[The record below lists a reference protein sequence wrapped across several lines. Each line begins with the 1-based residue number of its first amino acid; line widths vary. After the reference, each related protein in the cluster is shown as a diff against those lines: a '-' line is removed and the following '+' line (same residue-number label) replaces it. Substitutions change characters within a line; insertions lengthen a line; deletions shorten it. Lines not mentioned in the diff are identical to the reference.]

1 MIFLI
6 TIYLIKFLIKKN
18 NTILLS
24 VLRYSVTTNDIG
36 MKYFLVWIEARLF
49 LLKGNHNFCYFIVK
63 FKSTNKFYLGFLS

>member
-6 TIYLIKFLIKKN
+6 TIYLIKFLIKKKN

-36 MKYFLVWIEARLF
+36 MKYFLV
-49 LLKGNHNFCYFIVK
+49 
-63 FKSTNKFYLGFLS
+63 